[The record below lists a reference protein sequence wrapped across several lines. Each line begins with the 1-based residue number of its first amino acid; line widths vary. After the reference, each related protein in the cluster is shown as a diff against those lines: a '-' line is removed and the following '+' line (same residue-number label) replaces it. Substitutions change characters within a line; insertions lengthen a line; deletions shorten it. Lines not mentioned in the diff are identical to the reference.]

1 MRTRVKICGIT
12 NSEDARF
19 ALDAGADA
27 LGFNQYQQSPRFV
40 DADQTSKLVGQL
52 PPLVISVGLFVNE
65 SAERVREIC
74 SRVGFDLLQFHGD
87 ETDEYCRQFE
97 RPYIKVIRVR
107 DAKTLEQEIQ
117 RYPGSRGILLD
128 AYVTNLFGGT
138 GQVIDWQKLPAL
150 SQKIVLAGGLDPQNV
165 GQAIAQVRPYGVDV
179 SSGVEMS
186 KGKKDQ
192 KKIQE
197 FFESVAAADRSS

>member
-12 NSEDARF
+12 NNEDARF

-40 DADQTSKLVGQL
+40 DPDQTRKLVSQL
-52 PPLVISVGLFVNE
+52 PPLVTSVGLFVNE

-74 SRVGFDLLQFHGD
+74 ARVGFDLLQFSGD
-87 ETDEYCRQFE
+87 ETDEYCRQFDL
-97 RPYIKVIRVR
+97 PYIKAIRVR
-107 DAKTLEQEIQ
+107 DAQILEREIQ
-117 RYPGSRGILLD
+117 CYPGSRGILLD
-128 AYVTNLFGGT
+128 AYVKNQFGGT
-138 GQVIDWQKLPAL
+138 GQVIDWQKLPVL
-150 SQKIVLAGGLDPQNV
+150 NQKILLAGGLNPQNV
-165 GQAIAQVRPYGVDV
+165 SEAIAQIRPYGVDV

-186 KGKKDQ
+186 KGKKDP

-197 FFESVAAADRSS
+197 FFKSVAAADRSS

>member
-12 NSEDARF
+12 NIEDARF

-40 DADQTSKLVGQL
+40 EVDQTRELVGQL
-52 PPLVISVGLFVNE
+52 PPLVTSVGLFVNE

-74 SRVGFDLLQFHGD
+74 TWVGFDLLQFSGD
-87 ETDEYCRQFE
+87 ETDEYCRQFDL
-97 RPYIKVIRVR
+97 PYIKAIRVR
-107 DAKTLEQEIQ
+107 DAQILEREIQ

-128 AYVTNLFGGT
+128 AYVKNQFGGT
-138 GQVIDWQKLPAL
+138 GQVIDWQKLPVL
-150 SQKIVLAGGLDPQNV
+150 NQKIVLAGGLDPQNV
-165 GQAIAQVRPYGVDV
+165 SEAIAQVRPYGVDV

-186 KGKKDQ
+186 KGKKDR
-192 KKIQE
+192 KKILE
-197 FFESVAAADRSS
+197 FFKSVAAADRSS